1 MRDGVKSANCCF
13 ASSSGQGFFFFPA
26 WHESQSF
33 IRSLAKRKVV
43 TRWSSV
49 LLFLALIFV
58 LKYRSRRTNYKVDVF
73 ERFGFFFPFG
83 C

>member
-13 ASSSGQGFFFFPA
+13 ASSSGQGFFFFQLGTN
-26 WHESQSF
+26 QSF

-58 LKYRSRRTNYKVDVF
+58 LKYRSRRTNYKVNVF
-73 ERFGFFFPFG
+73 ERFGFLFFPFG

>member
-1 MRDGVKSANCCF
+1 MKDGVKSANCCF
-13 ASSSGQGFFFFPA
+13 ASSSGQVFFFPA

-33 IRSLAKRKVV
+33 ICSLAKRKVV
-43 TRWSSV
+43 TRRSSV

-58 LKYRSRRTNYKVDVF
+58 LKYRSRRTNYKVNVF
-73 ERFGFFFPFG
+73 ERFGFLFFPFG